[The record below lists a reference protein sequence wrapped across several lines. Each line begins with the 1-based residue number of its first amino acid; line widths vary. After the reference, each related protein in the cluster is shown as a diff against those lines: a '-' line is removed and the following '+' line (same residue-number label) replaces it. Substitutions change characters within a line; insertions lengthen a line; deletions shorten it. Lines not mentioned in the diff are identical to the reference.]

1 MLSLRELRQHER
13 LLVTSNGVLTWLADS
28 QAAGE
33 DEKGK
38 GTMAVYLVEYSV
50 GGNRASTKVNAT
62 EFKWA
67 STNEVEL
74 FKGSKLV
81 ARFAN
86 VSAVVDSEHVQ
97 ERETAGPLSYA

>member
-1 MLSLRELRQHER
+1 M
-13 LLVTSNGVLTWLADS
+13 TSNGVLTWLADS

-38 GTMAVYLVEYSV
+38 GTMAVYLVDYSV
-50 GGNRASTKVNAT
+50 GGNRASIRVEAT
-62 EFKWA
+62 EFKWE
-67 STNEVEL
+67 SPNEVE
-74 FKGSKLV
+74 FFEGSTLV

-97 ERETAGPLSYA
+97 KRETPGPRSYA